1 MQPVSSQASP
11 SITRGQSRLLLDS
24 SASSLCIIMFHV
36 AVLDFFICS
45 HSALVDFQVSGPA
58 QRRT

>member
-1 MQPVSSQASP
+1 
-11 SITRGQSRLLLDS
+11 
-24 SASSLCIIMFHV
+24 MFHV

-58 QRRT
+58 QRRTWIPIRKPLENHWEAIRNH